1 LLITL
6 LFAAHFWGI
15 GFIEIGHI
23 SVNSNKN
30 QINWIEAKD
39 LSFENPIDLYINAMY
54 FSIITM
60 VSVGYGDITPINNSE
75 KIYISVMTIFSSMNF
90 AYVVNTIGSIFSQ

>member
-1 LLITL
+1 
-6 LFAAHFWGI
+6 
-15 GFIEIGHI
+15 
-23 SVNSNKN
+23 
-30 QINWIEAKD
+30 
-39 LSFENPIDLYINAMY
+39 
-54 FSIITM
+54 M